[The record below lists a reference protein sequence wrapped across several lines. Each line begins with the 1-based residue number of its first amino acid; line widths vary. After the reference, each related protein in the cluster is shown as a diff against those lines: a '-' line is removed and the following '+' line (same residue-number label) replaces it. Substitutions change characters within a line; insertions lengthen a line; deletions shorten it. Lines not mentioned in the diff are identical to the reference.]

1 VILRLALRSL
11 AVRPWRTAVLAG
23 GFGLGIAVM
32 VALLGVGEVII
43 EQAHSPALRGGGDV
57 VVSAAFGPVENAR
70 YVLAHVLGAPTVRTR
85 QTAASP
91 SRRARLYL
99 VKPGLSIAVSARGGI
114 PSLERAVG
122 DPEVE
127 GVAAWTDT
135 AADAGWSN
143 PRQEDILRAMDRFHA
158 LPQAPRPQGS
168 DPTGSAARAS
178 AKARGLTP
186 PIPESDSFR
195 SSWAEWLYFNGRTAD
210 GRLRFY
216 LTFLAG
222 APAEGGPGVRPQ
234 GPISPGAAGPGGQ
247 TPRQQRP
254 AFVRLQL
261 ERDGHSTNYSAG
273 ALVDDAELIARAP
286 DLDIAGNRV
295 RLEGSQYRL
304 TLALAKEGDPR
315 ARLDGELILDAP
327 PGRSLPPTAIHGAR
341 GWVSGYVVPVL
352 SGTVHGSLRAGGET
366 IDLDGAT
373 GYHDH
378 NWGFWEGVRW
388 QWGQVAHGDLSIVF
402 GRVFPPASV
411 ADPQRTPGVLAV
423 LGPNGP
429 LGFATD
435 VSIEETPAPHSVTI
449 RARGQ
454 RLDITLA
461 LDVEET
467 VGTRMGLTRMA
478 NGQTMTFLQMGGT
491 YRVTGT
497 MADRPVNFTARGSAE
512 TFRSQ

>member
-1 VILRLALRSL
+1 MILRLALRSL
-11 AVRPWRTAVLAG
+11 AVRPWRTAVLAA

-43 EQAHSPALRGGGDV
+43 EQAHAPALRGGGDV

-70 YVLAHVLGAPTVRTR
+70 YVLAHVLGAPAVRAR
-85 QTAASP
+85 QTVASP
-91 SRRARLYL
+91 TRRARLYL

-122 DPEVE
+122 DPEVAN
-127 GVAAWTDT
+127 VAAWTDT

-158 LPQAPRPQGS
+158 VPAPQPGGS
-168 DPTGSAARAS
+168 DPGDSGARAS
-178 AKARGLTP
+178 ATGRGLTP

-195 SSWAEWLYFNGRTAD
+195 SSWAEWLYFNGRSAD

-222 APAEGGPGVRPQ
+222 APTGAAGGVRPRA
-234 GPISPGAAGPGGQ
+234 PISPGAAGPGGQ
-247 TPRQQRP
+247 TPRLQRA

-261 ERDGHSTNYSAG
+261 DRDGHSTNYSAG
-273 ALVDDAELIARAP
+273 ALVDDAELVARAP

-352 SGTVHGSLRAGGET
+352 SGAVHGRLRAGGET

-388 QWGQVAHGDLSIVF
+388 QWGQVAHDDLSIVF

-435 VSIEETPAPHSVTI
+435 VSIEETPAPRSVTI
-449 RARGQ
+449 KARGQ
-454 RLDITLA
+454 RLNITLA
-461 LDVEET
+461 LAVEET
-467 VGTRMGLTRMA
+467 VGTRMGLTRLA
-478 NGQTMTFLQMGGT
+478 NGQAMTFLQLGGT

-497 MADRPVNFTARGSAE
+497 LGDRAIDFTARGAAE
-512 TFRSQ
+512 TFR